1 MRVAPLPERR
11 DDRIARR
18 FASAYMLPVD
28 YLILAVVLI
37 STLIGAYRGFFPEV
51 LSLLSWVAAIWIAW
65 EYGSALEPRLGD
77 KIPSP
82 VLALW
87 IARFALFAGV
97 LIAGGVVTE
106 LVSLVI
112 EKTHLTG
119 PNRALGVLFGFARG
133 LIAVG
138 VLTIFAQILELPH
151 EAWWRQSKLIP
162 YGERIAGGLEA
173 LLPESVFEQLPET
186 PVEQP
191 T

>member
-1 MRVAPLPERR
+1 
-11 DDRIARR
+11 
-18 FASAYMLPVD
+18 MLPVD
-28 YLILAVVLI
+28 YLILAVVLV

-51 LSLLSWVAAIWIAW
+51 LSLLGWIAAIWIAW
-65 EYGSALEPRLGD
+65 AYGPALEPRLAD

-82 VLALW
+82 VLSLW

-97 LIAGGVVTE
+97 LIAAGVVTE

-119 PNRALGVLFGFARG
+119 ANRGLGLVFGLARG

-151 EAWWRQSKLIP
+151 EAWWHQSKLIP
-162 YGERIAGGLEA
+162 YGERIASALEA
-173 LLPESVFEQLPET
+173 LLPESVFEQFPET

>member
-1 MRVAPLPERR
+1 
-11 DDRIARR
+11 
-18 FASAYMLPVD
+18 MLPVD

-51 LSLLSWVAAIWIAW
+51 LSLLGWIAAIWIAW
-65 EYGSALEPRLGD
+65 EYGPSLEPRLAD

-97 LIAGGVVTE
+97 LIAAGVVTE
-106 LVSLVI
+106 VVSLVI

-119 PNRALGVLFGFARG
+119 PNRALGLVFGLARG

-151 EAWWRQSKLIP
+151 ETWWRESKLIP
-162 YGERIAGGLEA
+162 YGERIASVLEA
-173 LLPESVFEQLPET
+173 LLPESVFEQFPEA
-186 PVEQP
+186 PMEQP